1 MFDSPCYTAQWY
13 KSVTCHECCIWKPAC
28 QKQVSRAGISF
39 HIPDTVERNYLSLP
53 LVTASGT
60 QVTLYSAT
68 ILPQFTVHLA
78 QPMPHLIQG
87 RHQRLWH
94 VSLILSCTKRPLWL
108 LSIYSRYFSIT
119 QCCSSRQLVVTKW
132 ERNHLITVYSLNV
145 CYNPP
150 TNAPTAIPHKRHCT
164 SQNTAKSWNC
174 VLSAIFGLAIVRT
187 FTHVINKISLCM
199 NFMET
204 KATTNT
210 NLRSWRQGNTNN
222 NNKNTVIVHFCRRV
236 TIGTYTIPMHLL
248 TIWFN
253 RYHRQA
259 SFQYQEHFI

>member
-1 MFDSPCYTAQWY
+1 MFESPCYTAKWY

-28 QKQVSRAGISF
+28 QKQVSRAGISI

-132 ERNHLITVYSLNV
+132 ERNHLITVYSIFKCMLQS
-145 CYNPP
+145 
-150 TNAPTAIPHKRHCT
+150 THQCT
-164 SQNTAKSWNC
+164 HRNSLQKTLYESKYCQIMKLCTFSDFRPCNREDIHTCHQPN
-174 VLSAIFGLAIVRT
+174 IVMYELYG
-187 FTHVINKISLCM
+187 N
-199 NFMET
+199 
-204 KATTNT
+204 
-210 NLRSWRQGNTNN
+210 QG
-222 NNKNTVIVHFCRRV
+222 
-236 TIGTYTIPMHLL
+236 
-248 TIWFN
+248 
-253 RYHRQA
+253 YH
-259 SFQYQEHFI
+259 QYQLAFLEARKHQ